1 MAQMVK
7 NLPVMQETQGPSLGR
22 EDPLVKET
30 ATHPNILARK
40 MPWTEKPGGLL
51 SWGGKELDTTE

>member
-1 MAQMVK
+1 MAQLVK

-22 EDPLVKET
+22 EHSPVKET
-30 ATHPNILARK
+30 ATHPNILAWK
-40 MPWTEKPGGLL
+40 MPWTEKSGRLL